1 MASSSNNNNRRP
13 SEPSPG
19 RYRSNSNASGSS
31 QNQAHGHGFP
41 WGSSSGSG
49 DPATAAALADTERA
63 TTGSPHTQHMHN
75 TASSNSQLPVDNPNI
90 EAVNS
95 SRRFFPRR
103 TVSSR
108 PDRLEITQ
116 SIPSVISSTGAGGV
130 RTSRASSVSA
140 ASRPPTIRLRRLPS
154 NPDLNDAYGRDQA
167 QTAQPAEMAPPSSIH
182 LNVPLPTHTR
192 PRSLSDPARHS
203 WLNDPGAVRSSQI
216 MSPVQEV
223 PPEFPPTPPPKIPFE
238 STGPPV
244 PPKDPLDDTPI
255 PTPAPAQRPAPASR
269 FSSTF
274 SVAGARSLL
283 GMRQR
288 MEDVDRMMQPPPRP
302 PPQPRREYNQ
312 DVVDLLDVIDPEV
325 STLSTL
331 TNVQNSLFIPNL
343 GSFIN
348 RHPTYDLS
356 AVGGGR
362 GSRRG
367 SRAEQP
373 TPSIMEGLRI
383 PPETEETVPGDGEGP
398 ISPALERQRSH
409 ALSITSNLTDSH
421 YAVLPHGVTI
431 DDWTEEER
439 AMLDDHV
446 RHLLHSKREKFKRG
460 WRGFKQ
466 YVKRPLG
473 LFVTIYAT
481 LITLFGLAWVLFL
494 IGWIYVGEK
503 QLYVINVI
511 DNVLVALFAIVGDG
525 LAPFRVVDTY
535 HMIFIAHYH
544 FLTWKL
550 RRKRKLPELQDHND
564 LPTRQFVSM
573 EVDRASVIRDLEASW
588 EERDESPVLNEKQ
601 QERFE
606 HHSMKF
612 AKSHTYYRPH
622 ETRTHFAFP
631 VKLLI
636 TVTILLDFHSMFQI
650 TLGAVTWGISY
661 HHRPAALTAS
671 ILSCSIACN
680 IAAGITISIGDRMTR
695 KKRII
700 EQEFRQGLTEEAIG
714 HVKKKREKEK
724 EKAAMEELAGT
735 ASTSADALAGSNES
749 SRLSLL
755 ADEKEKVNQ
764 KEKVRSGSK

>member
-1 MASSSNNNNRRP
+1 MPSPSNRQP
-13 SEPSPG
+13 SESNSG
-19 RYRSNSNASGSS
+19 RHRSNSNSS
-31 QNQAHGHGFP
+31 SNQAHGHGYMN
-41 WGSSSGSG
+41 SSSGG
-49 DPATAAALADTERA
+49 DPAL
-63 TTGSPHTQHMHN
+63 GPSSPHTQHISN
-75 TASSNSQLPVDNPNI
+75 TDSTDNTFPVDNLNI
-90 EAVNS
+90 ESVP

-103 TVSSR
+103 PVGSR
-108 PDRLEITQ
+108 SNGLEITQ
-116 SIPSVISSTGAGGV
+116 SIPSVISSTGGV
-130 RTSRASSVSA
+130 RNSRASTVSA

-154 NPDLNDAYGRDQA
+154 NPDLNDAYGRDQV
-167 QTAQPAEMAPPSSIH
+167 QTAHQAAMAPQPSMH

-223 PPEFPPTPPPKIPFE
+223 PPDFPSIPPPKFPFA
-238 STGPPV
+238 STGPPA
-244 PPKDPLDDTPI
+244 PPKEALEDAPI
-255 PTPAPAQRPAPASR
+255 PPPAPAQRPAPASR
-269 FSSTF
+269 LSSSF

-283 GMRQR
+283 GMKQR
-288 MEDVDRMMQPPPRP
+288 MEDVDRMMQPPP
-302 PPQPRREYNQ
+302 PRKEYNQ

-343 GSFIN
+343 GNFIN

-356 AVGGGR
+356 SIAGR
-362 GSRRG
+362 ESRRG
-367 SRAEQP
+367 SRVEQP
-373 TPSIMEGLRI
+373 TTSMVEDAQI
-383 PPETEETVPGDGEGP
+383 PPEDEAPPDNGEGP
-398 ISPALERQRSH
+398 LSPALQRQQSR
-409 ALSITSNLTDSH
+409 APSITSNLTDSH

-431 DDWTEEER
+431 DDWTGEER

-473 LFVTIYAT
+473 LFVTVYAT

-573 EVDRASVIRDLEASW
+573 EADRASVIRDLEASW
-588 EERDESPVLNEKQ
+588 EERDEAPVLNEKQ

-622 ETRTHFAFP
+622 ETRTHYAFP

-636 TVTILLDFHSMFQI
+636 TVTVLLDFHSMFQI
-650 TLGAVTWGISY
+650 TLGGVTWGISY
-661 HHRPAALTAS
+661 HYRPAALTAT
-671 ILSCSIACN
+671 ILSFSIACN

-695 KKRII
+695 KKRIV
-700 EQEFRQGLTEEAIG
+700 EQEFRQGLTEEAID
-714 HVKKKREKEK
+714 HVRKKRQKQK
-724 EKAAMEELAGT
+724 EKAAMEELA
-735 ASTSADALAGSNES
+735 D
-749 SRLSLL
+749 
-755 ADEKEKVNQ
+755 
-764 KEKVRSGSK
+764 

>member
-1 MASSSNNNNRRP
+1 MASPSNRRP
-13 SEPSPG
+13 SEPSPS
-19 RYRSNSNASGSS
+19 RYSSNSNGNSNPAHGYGFAGSGASGG
-31 QNQAHGHGFP
+31 NAGLGP
-41 WGSSSGSG
+41 
-49 DPATAAALADTERA
+49 
-63 TTGSPHTQHMHN
+63 GSPHTQHIDN
-75 TASSNSQLPVDNPNI
+75 AASTDSTFPVDNLNI
-90 EAVNS
+90 EPVNS

-103 TVSSR
+103 PVGSR
-108 PDRLEITQ
+108 PNRLELTQ
-116 SIPSVISSTGAGGV
+116 SIPSVVSSTGGV
-130 RTSRASSVSA
+130 RNSRASTVSA

-154 NPDLNDAYGRDQA
+154 NPDLNNAYGHDQA
-167 QTAQPAEMAPPSSIH
+167 QTAHQAAMAPQSSMH

-203 WLNDPGAVRSSQI
+203 WLNDPGPIRSSQI

-223 PPEFPPTPPPKIPFE
+223 PPDFPPTPPPKIPFA
-238 STGPPV
+238 SNGPPV
-244 PPKDPLDDTPI
+244 PPKEVLEDVPILPLA
-255 PTPAPAQRPAPASR
+255 PTQRPAPTSR
-269 FSSTF
+269 FSSGF
-274 SVAGARSLL
+274 SVAGARNLL
-283 GMRQR
+283 GMKQR
-288 MEDVDRMMQPPPRP
+288 MEDVDRMMQPPPRL
-302 PPQPRREYNQ
+302 PQPRREYNQ
-312 DVVDLLDVIDPEV
+312 DVVDLLDVI
-325 STLSTL
+325 
-331 TNVQNSLFIPNL
+331 

-356 AVGGGR
+356 SIAGR
-362 GSRRG
+362 ESRRG

-373 TPSIMEGLRI
+373 TTSMIEDVQVPPEEEVPPEDNEAPI
-383 PPETEETVPGDGEGP
+383 PP
-398 ISPALERQRSH
+398 ALQRQRSR

-535 HMIFIAHYH
+535 HMIFIARYH

-650 TLGAVTWGISY
+650 TLGGVTWGISY
-661 HHRPAALTAS
+661 HHRPAALTAT

-714 HVKKKREKEK
+714 HVKKKVRKEK

-735 ASTSADALAGSNES
+735 ASTSADAFGGSNES

-755 ADEKEKVNQ
+755 ADEKEKE
-764 KEKVRSGSK
+764 KEKDKSRSRSK

>member
-1 MASSSNNNNRRP
+1 MASANNNRRP

-19 RYRSNSNASGSS
+19 RHRSNSNQSHGYGFAGSTSG
-31 QNQAHGHGFP
+31 GGL
-41 WGSSSGSG
+41 G
-49 DPATAAALADTERA
+49 DAGELGRPQGQHIDNTATAT
-63 TTGSPHTQHMHN
+63 
-75 TASSNSQLPVDNPNI
+75 SSTFPVDNI
-90 EAVNS
+90 EPVNP

-103 TVSSR
+103 PVGSR
-108 PDRLEITQ
+108 PNRPEITQ
-116 SIPSVISSTGAGGV
+116 SIPSVISSTGGV
-130 RTSRASSVSA
+130 RTSRASTVSA
-140 ASRPPTIRLRRLPS
+140 LSRPPTIRLRRLPS
-154 NPDLNDAYGRDQA
+154 NPDLNDAYDRDQA
-167 QTAQPAEMAPPSSIH
+167 HAAHYAAMAPQSSTH

-192 PRSLSDPARHS
+192 PRSISDPARHS
-203 WLNDPGAVRSSQI
+203 WLNDPAAVRSSQI

-223 PPEFPPTPPPKIPFE
+223 PPDFPPTPPPKIPFA

-244 PPKDPLDDTPI
+244 PPKEALDDVPI
-255 PTPAPAQRPAPASR
+255 PPPAPTQRPAASR
-269 FSSTF
+269 FSSGF

-283 GMRQR
+283 GMKQR

-302 PPQPRREYNQ
+302 PMPRKEYNQ

-356 AVGGGR
+356 SIGGR
-362 GSRRG
+362 DSRRG
-367 SRAEQP
+367 SRVEHP
-373 TPSIMEGLRI
+373 TSSMVE
-383 PPETEETVPGDGEGP
+383 D
-398 ISPALERQRSH
+398 ISPEIESPPDEGERPITPPLQRQQSR

-431 DDWTEEER
+431 DDWSNEER

-535 HMIFIAHYH
+535 HMIFIARYH

-573 EVDRASVIRDLEASW
+573 EADRASVIRDLEASW
-588 EERDESPVLNEKQ
+588 EERDEAPVLNEKQ

-622 ETRTHFAFP
+622 ETRTHYAFP

-636 TVTILLDFHSMFQI
+636 TVTVLLDFHSMFQI
-650 TLGAVTWGISY
+650 TLGGVTWGISY
-661 HHRPAALTAS
+661 HHRPAALTAT

-714 HVKKKREKEK
+714 HVKKKRQKEK
-724 EKAAMEELAGT
+724 EKAALEELAGT
-735 ASTSADALAGSNES
+735 ASTSADALGGSNES

-755 ADEKEKVNQ
+755 ADEKK
-764 KEKVRSGSK
+764 KEKELSSSD

>member
-1 MASSSNNNNRRP
+1 MASPSNRRP
-13 SEPSPG
+13 SEPSPS
-19 RYRSNSNASGSS
+19 RYSSNSPAHGAHGYGFAGSSASGGNAGLGPS
-31 QNQAHGHGFP
+31 
-41 WGSSSGSG
+41 
-49 DPATAAALADTERA
+49 
-63 TTGSPHTQHMHN
+63 SPHTQHIDN
-75 TASSNSQLPVDNPNI
+75 AASTDSTFPVDNLNI
-90 EAVNS
+90 EPAPVNS

-103 TVSSR
+103 PVGSR
-108 PDRLEITQ
+108 PNRLELTQ
-116 SIPSVISSTGAGGV
+116 SIPSVVSSTGGV
-130 RTSRASSVSA
+130 RNSRASTVSA

-154 NPDLNDAYGRDQA
+154 NPDLNNAYGHDQA
-167 QTAQPAEMAPPSSIH
+167 QTAHQAVMAPQSSMH

-203 WLNDPGAVRSSQI
+203 WLNDPGPIRSSQI

-223 PPEFPPTPPPKIPFE
+223 PPDFPPTPPPKIPFA
-238 STGPPV
+238 SNGPPV
-244 PPKDPLDDTPI
+244 PPKEALEDAPILPLA
-255 PTPAPAQRPAPASR
+255 PTQRPAPTSR
-269 FSSTF
+269 FSSGF
-274 SVAGARSLL
+274 SVAGARNLL
-283 GMRQR
+283 GMKQR
-288 MEDVDRMMQPPPRP
+288 MEDVDRMMQPPPRL
-302 PPQPRREYNQ
+302 PQPRREYNQ

-356 AVGGGR
+356 SIAGR
-362 GSRRG
+362 ESRRG

-373 TPSIMEGLRI
+373 TTSMIEDIQVPPEEEI
-383 PPETEETVPGDGEGP
+383 PPEDNEAP
-398 ISPALERQRSH
+398 ISPALQRQRSR

-535 HMIFIAHYH
+535 HMIFIARYH

-550 RRKRKLPELQDHND
+550 RRKRKLPELQDRND

-650 TLGAVTWGISY
+650 TLGGVTWGISY
-661 HHRPAALTAS
+661 HHRPAALTAT

-714 HVKKKREKEK
+714 HVKKKVRKEK

-735 ASTSADALAGSNES
+735 ASTSADALGGSNES

-755 ADEKEKVNQ
+755 VDEKEKE
-764 KEKVRSGSK
+764 KEKDKSRSRSK

>member
-1 MASSSNNNNRRP
+1 MASPSDRRP

-19 RYRSNSNASGSS
+19 RYRSNSSS
-31 QNQAHGHGFP
+31 SNQSLGYGFA
-41 WGSSSGSG
+41 GSSSTSGG
-49 DPATAAALADTERA
+49 DPATDLG
-63 TTGSPHTQHMHN
+63 GSPHSQHIGF
-75 TASSNSQLPVDNPNI
+75 AGSSLNPVDNI
-90 EAVNS
+90 EPVNS

-103 TVSSR
+103 PVGSR
-108 PDRLEITQ
+108 PNRPEITQ
-116 SIPSVISSTGAGGV
+116 SIPSVISSASGA

-140 ASRPPTIRLRRLPS
+140 MSRPPTIRLRRLPS
-154 NPDLNDAYGRDQA
+154 NSDLNDAYDRGQA
-167 QTAQPAEMAPPSSIH
+167 QTAHQATMAPQPSVH
-182 LNVPLPTHTR
+182 LNVPLATHTR

-223 PPEFPPTPPPKIPFE
+223 PPDFPPTPPPKIPLAE
-238 STGPPV
+238 NAGPPV
-244 PPKDPLDDTPI
+244 PPKEALDDAPTP
-255 PTPAPAQRPAPASR
+255 PPAPAQRPAPAR
-269 FSSTF
+269 FSSGF
-274 SVAGARSLL
+274 SMAGARSLL
-283 GMRQR
+283 GMKQR
-288 MEDVDRMMQPPPRP
+288 MDDVDRMMQPPPRP
-302 PPQPRREYNQ
+302 LPPRREYNQ
-312 DVVDLLDVIDPEV
+312 SVVDLLDVIDPEV

-343 GSFIN
+343 GNFIN

-356 AVGGGR
+356 SITGR
-362 GSRRG
+362 ESRRG

-373 TPSIMEGLRI
+373 TASIIEDI
-383 PPETEETVPGDGEGP
+383 APEDDVPPEDGIGP
-398 ISPALERQRSH
+398 LTPALQRQRSR

-431 DDWTEEER
+431 DDWTAEER

-473 LFVTIYAT
+473 LFVTVYAT

-525 LAPFRVVDTY
+525 LAPFRAVDTY

-573 EVDRASVIRDLEASW
+573 EADRASVIRDLEASW
-588 EERDESPVLNEKQ
+588 EERDEAPVLNEKQ

-636 TVTILLDFHSMFQI
+636 TVTVLLDFHSMFQI
-650 TLGAVTWGISY
+650 ALGGVTWGISY
-661 HHRPAALTAS
+661 HHRPGALTAA

-700 EQEFRQGLTEEAIG
+700 EQEFRQGLTEEAMG
-714 HVKKKREKEK
+714 HVKKKRQKEK
-724 EKAAMEELAGT
+724 EKTALEELAGT
-735 ASTSADALAGSNES
+735 ASTSADALGESNES

-755 ADEKEKVNQ
+755 ADEKEK
-764 KEKVRSGSK
+764 KERASSK